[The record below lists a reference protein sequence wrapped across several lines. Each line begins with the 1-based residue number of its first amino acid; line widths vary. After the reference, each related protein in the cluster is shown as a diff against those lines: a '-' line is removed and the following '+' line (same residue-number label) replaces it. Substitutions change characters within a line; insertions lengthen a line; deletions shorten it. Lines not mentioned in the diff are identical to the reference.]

1 MKTLADRAKWQI
13 ETVILK
19 KSQIN
24 YAYLI
29 KSKER
34 RILYI
39 VHHILFD
46 TSYTN
51 ISYKQIKIPL
61 ISK

>member
-39 VHHILFD
+39 VHHILRD

-51 ISYKQIKIPL
+51 ISYK
-61 ISK
+61 